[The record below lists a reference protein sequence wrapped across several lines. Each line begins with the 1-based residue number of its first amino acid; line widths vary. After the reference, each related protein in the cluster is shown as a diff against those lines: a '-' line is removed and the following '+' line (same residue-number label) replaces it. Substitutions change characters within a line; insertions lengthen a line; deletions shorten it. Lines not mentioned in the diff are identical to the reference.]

1 MRRRIFIGT
10 LGAVVA
16 APMLARA
23 QQTSMPVIGFLNS
36 TSPGPWAPRV
46 AAFRR
51 GLGEVGFVEGENVA
65 IEYRWAEGRYDR
77 LPELARDLVS
87 RAVTVIVATGGS
99 AAGRAAKEATTSIPI
114 VFTGGVDPIAAGIV
128 ASVNRPG
135 ANVTG
140 INLLSD
146 ELRIKRLEV
155 LRDLVPT
162 AKVVGLLVNQANRLR
177 SDVGA
182 ALAATQGMGLQLTVL
197 EASSESEID
206 RAFASLPERH
216 VDALL
221 VDGDAYF
228 QARRDQLVALAA
240 RQTIPAIFDT
250 RDFPEIGGLISY
262 GPDYSVAY
270 REAGVFAGRILRG
283 AKPGELPV
291 AQLSK
296 IELVINAKTAKAL
309 GLTIPPAILTRADE
323 VIE

>member
-114 VFTGGVDPIAAGIV
+114 VFTGGVDPIAA
-128 ASVNRPG
+128 
-135 ANVTG
+135 
-140 INLLSD
+140 
-146 ELRIKRLEV
+146 
-155 LRDLVPT
+155 
-162 AKVVGLLVNQANRLR
+162 
-177 SDVGA
+177 
-182 ALAATQGMGLQLTVL
+182 
-197 EASSESEID
+197 
-206 RAFASLPERH
+206 
-216 VDALL
+216 
-221 VDGDAYF
+221 
-228 QARRDQLVALAA
+228 
-240 RQTIPAIFDT
+240 
-250 RDFPEIGGLISY
+250 
-262 GPDYSVAY
+262 
-270 REAGVFAGRILRG
+270 
-283 AKPGELPV
+283 
-291 AQLSK
+291 
-296 IELVINAKTAKAL
+296 
-309 GLTIPPAILTRADE
+309 
-323 VIE
+323 